1 VGTWELQLHG
11 QDRCLADPELDLFAV
26 FDGVGGVSGSERASE
41 HAARGLPRLC
51 RSLPG
56 PPLERLAQALSVLS
70 SEIAARRLGA
80 TTATA
85 LWLVGEV
92 GWWISVGDSRLYLLR
107 EQRLVQLSRDQG
119 EGNLL
124 DSALG
129 FPEPDALLTRQ
140 RGRLGLRGGD
150 RLALVTDG
158 VTGDFPPDILGREEL
173 AAALSSPSAQLAAE
187 ALVRAARKLD
197 DRTALVVDWVRS
209 TDEPGPAPAP
219 GGVPGP
225 PSPGWGG
232 APPGSP

>member
-1 VGTWELQLHG
+1 MGISELRRHG
-11 QDRCLADPELDLFAV
+11 QDRCLADLESGLFAV
-26 FDGVGGVSGSERASE
+26 FDGVGGLAGSEPAAE
-41 HAARGLPRLC
+41 HAARGLPQLC

-56 PPLERLAQALSVLS
+56 RPLERLAGALSALS
-70 SEIAARRLGA
+70 SEIAALQLGA

-107 EQRLVQLSRDQG
+107 DRELVQLSRDQG

-129 FPEPDALLTRQ
+129 FPEPDASLTRQ
-140 RGRLGLRGGD
+140 RGRLELRQGD

-158 VTGDFPPDILGREEL
+158 VTGDFPPEVLGREEL

-187 ALVRAARKLD
+187 ALVRAGRKLD
-197 DRTALVVDWVRS
+197 DRTAVVLDWLRPMA
-209 TDEPGPAPAP
+209 EPGPAPAP
-219 GGVPGP
+219 GAVPGP
-225 PSPGWGG
+225 LSPGAGG
-232 APPGSP
+232 GLPGSS

>member
-1 VGTWELQLHG
+1 VGTSELRLHG
-11 QDRCLADPELDLFAV
+11 QDRCLADPELGLFAV
-26 FDGVGGVSGSERASE
+26 FDGVGGVAGSERAAE
-41 HAARGLPRLC
+41 HAAHGLPRLC

-56 PPLERLAQALSVLS
+56 RPLERLAEALSALS

-85 LWLVGEV
+85 IWLVGEV

-107 EQRLVQLSRDQG
+107 DRELVQLSRDQG

-129 FPEPDALLTRQ
+129 FPEPDASLTRQ
-140 RGRLGLRGGD
+140 RGRLELRDGD

-173 AAALSSPSAQLAAE
+173 AAALSSSSAQLAAE
-187 ALVRAARKLD
+187 ALVREARKLD
-197 DRTALVVDWVRS
+197 DRTAVVLDWFLP
-209 TDEPGPAPAP
+209 TAEPGPAPAP
-219 GGVPGP
+219 GAVPGP
-225 PSPGWGG
+225 PSPGGG
-232 APPGSP
+232 GGLPGNS

>member
-1 VGTWELQLHG
+1 VGTSELQLHG
-11 QDRCLADPELDLFAV
+11 QDRCLADPEFGLFAV
-26 FDGVGGVSGSERASE
+26 FDGVGGVAGSERASE
-41 HAARGLPRLC
+41 HAARGLPGLC
-51 RSLPG
+51 RSLLG
-56 PPLERLAQALSVLS
+56 RPPERLAEALSALS

-107 EQRLVQLSRDQG
+107 DRDLVQLSRDQG

-129 FPEPDALLTRQ
+129 FPEPDASLTRQ
-140 RGRLGLRGGD
+140 RGRLELRHGD

-197 DRTALVVDWVRS
+197 DRTAVVVDWFRP
-209 TDEPGPAPAP
+209 TAEPGPAPAP
-219 GGVPGP
+219 GAVPGP
-225 PSPGWGG
+225 PSPGGGG
-232 APPGSP
+232 ALPGSS